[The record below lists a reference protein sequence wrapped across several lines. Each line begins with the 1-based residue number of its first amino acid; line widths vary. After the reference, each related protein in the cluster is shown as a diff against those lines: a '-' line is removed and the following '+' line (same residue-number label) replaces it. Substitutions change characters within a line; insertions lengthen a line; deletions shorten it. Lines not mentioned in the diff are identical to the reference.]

1 MKISTLI
8 IVFFSLIKFAH
19 SQEIKYKAIFIN
31 QCTKE
36 VSNEVFW
43 WISDMNSN
51 HYNQVDY
58 NENTIALPT
67 LGKYKIHFGNEQDS
81 KLINI
86 EKFGISKDTF
96 FTNRITLANYVS
108 NPPFSE
114 YFDCDNLANGIIEDY
129 FYNGDLRLNGK
140 FLNGQ
145 PIDTLRKYYRN
156 GKIKELYIPQKNK
169 KQHITYFENGNIKA
183 DYNFKK
189 KYKKEYYVSGEIK
202 KTENW
207 NRKFN
212 TEKIEY
218 YLNGQKKIE
227 ENNTKQT
234 EYFLNGNLKSQCTRK
249 EVSKLKRI
257 FSKYKNRWYEYQ
269 CYKFDSLGNKIAFIK
284 FYGNN
289 FSNWNIYPE
298 NLTEI
303 KASQFSTIIIY
314 ENGKINKSVDF
325 STESQITIKENIIQ
339 ELINL
344 NDIQTD

>member
-8 IVFFSLIKFAH
+8 IAFFSLIKLAH
-19 SQEIKYKAIFIN
+19 SQEIKYKPIFIN

-51 HYNQVDY
+51 NYNQVDY

-67 LGKYKIHFGNEQDS
+67 LGKYKIHFGNEEDS

-96 FTNRITLANYVS
+96 YTNRITLANYVS
-108 NPPFSE
+108 NPPVSE
-114 YFDCDNLANGIIEDY
+114 YFDCNNLANGIVKDY
-129 FYNGDLRLNGK
+129 FYNGDLRQKGD
-140 FLNGQ
+140 FINGQ
-145 PIDTLRKYYRN
+145 LIDTLKTYFRN
-156 GKIKELYIPQKNK
+156 GIIKELYIPQKNK
-169 KQHITYFENGNIKA
+169 NQHIVFFENGNIKT

-189 KYKKEYYVSGEIK
+189 KYKKEYYESGEIK
-202 KTENW
+202 KIEKW
-207 NRKFN
+207 NHKFN
-212 TEKIEY
+212 TEKLEY

-227 ENNTKQT
+227 ENNTKQI

-269 CYKFDSLGNKIAFIK
+269 CHKFDSFGNKIAFAK
-284 FYGNN
+284 FNGNN
-289 FSNWNIYPE
+289 FSNWNIYPV

-303 KASQFSTIIIY
+303 KASQFITIIIY
-314 ENGKINKSVDF
+314 DNVRIIKSVDF
-325 STESQITIKENIIQ
+325 NTEGQVITKENIIR
-339 ELINL
+339 ELIDL
-344 NDIQTD
+344 NDNQIE